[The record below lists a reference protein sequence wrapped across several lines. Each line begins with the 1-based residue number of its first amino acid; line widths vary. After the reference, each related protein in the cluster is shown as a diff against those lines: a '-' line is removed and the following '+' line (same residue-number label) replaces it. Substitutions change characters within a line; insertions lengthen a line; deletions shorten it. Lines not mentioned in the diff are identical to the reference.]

1 MPERGV
7 VDTGHPASHHLRV
20 EGRSPAPCE
29 ALHDGDSVNEES
41 LHPSYRS
48 VTPDGTLQVSTDT
61 FKQNVLDLT
70 RIIMTMQATGDYAA
84 ANAMAERLGV
94 VRPPVQAMLDK
105 VKDVPVN
112 IEPRYVTAQQ
122 LEASTN

>member
-1 MPERGV
+1 MPERSV
-7 VDTGHPASHHLRV
+7 VDTCHPASHHLRV
-20 EGRSPAPCE
+20 DGRSSAPCE
-29 ALHDGDSVNEES
+29 EWHDGDSVNEES
-41 LHPSYRS
+41 LHPSYRHS
-48 VTPDGTLQVSTDT
+48 RRNVEVSTDT

-70 RIIMTMQATGDYAA
+70 PIIMTMQATGDYAA

-105 VKDVPVN
+105 LKDVPVN